1 MPFEFFRNYG
11 PTKNRPSTVQS
22 GEILL
27 PGKKKIILEEATH
40 VGDDEI
46 FDSVTVKGRGIW
58 IGRGHVDKGNDT
70 ALIKRS
76 GRHALIKR
84 GETIIINFD
93 GLEKEVQISSV
104 NP

>member
-46 FDSVTVKGRGIW
+46 FDSVTVKGR
-58 IGRGHVDKGNDT
+58 
-70 ALIKRS
+70 
-76 GRHALIKR
+76 
-84 GETIIINFD
+84 
-93 GLEKEVQISSV
+93 
-104 NP
+104 